1 MRNSVLAGIA
11 ATLILFTGCT
21 SAAAPSNSS
30 SPAASQPAP
39 AASATSAAPTSAAPS
54 ASATA
59 ESDLTRAAACL
70 EIGKTAN
77 EAATTLN
84 TALKDIGS
92 DPKKSLSALKEFSK
106 TMNASIAKL
115 EDPAVK
121 AQSEKAVAAVEE
133 VSAALEK
140 LIKNPTADALNKL
153 SEPLAKVDAEFTAI
167 GTVCGG

>member
-21 SAAAPSNSS
+21 SVAAPSSSS

-39 AASATSAAPTSAAPS
+39 SASATSAAPT
-54 ASATA
+54 ASATT

-84 TALKDIGS
+84 AALKDIGS

-121 AQSEKAVAAVEE
+121 AQSEKAVAAVDE